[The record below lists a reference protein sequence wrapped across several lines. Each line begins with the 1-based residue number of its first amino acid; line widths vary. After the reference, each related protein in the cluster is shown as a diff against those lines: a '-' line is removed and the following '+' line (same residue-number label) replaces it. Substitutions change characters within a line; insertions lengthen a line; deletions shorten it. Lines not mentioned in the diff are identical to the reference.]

1 MNNKHNV
8 GGIFY
13 DLSKPFDWVNHRILL
28 AKLERYGIRGTFV
41 ALIKSYLMERYQTV
55 ALKDKTILLTALT
68 GNLLNMEY
76 CMVQSSALYF
86 LIIHKRF
93 SYSNC

>member
-1 MNNKHNV
+1 MNIKHTV

-13 DLSKPFDWVNHRILL
+13 DLSKVFECVNHRILL
-28 AKLERYGIRGTFV
+28 EELEHYGIRGTFV

-55 ALKDKTILLTALT
+55 ALNDKTILLTALT

-76 CMVQSSALYF
+76 CMVQFSALYF
-86 LIIHKRF
+86 LLYIKD
-93 SYSNC
+93 